1 MILSS
6 TFIFAHEKY
15 EASIKKGMHKFKAFY
30 FIALLISNNKNKS
43 FY

>member
-1 MILSS
+1 MVLSS
-6 TFIFAHEKY
+6 TSIFAHEKY
-15 EASIKKGMHKFKAFY
+15 EASIKKRVHKFKAFY